1 MKQKANFIIIQGLS
15 FGQKKKKKKKQAK
28 ALIAQFINQCGV
40 VGWQVT
46 RFWFITE
53 WFSLDT
59 SDNFNLFD
67 GSLGK
72 GWWVDDILHKQ
83 QYQIVYI

>member
-15 FGQKKKKKKKQAK
+15 FGHKKKKKKTGKSLNSTIHQPM
-28 ALIAQFINQCGV
+28 
-40 VGWQVT
+40 
-46 RFWFITE
+46 WFITE